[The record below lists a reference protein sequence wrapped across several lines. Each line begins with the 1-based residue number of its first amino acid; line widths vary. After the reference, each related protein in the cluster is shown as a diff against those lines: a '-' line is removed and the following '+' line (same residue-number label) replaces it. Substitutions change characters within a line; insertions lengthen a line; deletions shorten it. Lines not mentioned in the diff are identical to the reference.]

1 MNIPFSMGLEYYLKT
16 FRTLKFKHEK
26 LTEVAVSVN
35 AELEKGEYF
44 QAYVKATGQVSKLLA
59 LDN

>member
-1 MNIPFSMGLEYYLKT
+1 MNIPFNMTLEYYLKT

-35 AELEKGEYF
+35 VEI
-44 QAYVKATGQVSKLLA
+44 
-59 LDN
+59 